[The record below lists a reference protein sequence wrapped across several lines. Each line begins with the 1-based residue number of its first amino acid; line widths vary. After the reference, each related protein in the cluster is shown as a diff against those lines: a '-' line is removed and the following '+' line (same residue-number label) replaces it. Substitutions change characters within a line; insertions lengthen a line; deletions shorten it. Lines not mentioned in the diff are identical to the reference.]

1 MVLSTPA
8 RSPRI
13 SLTTLFLLWISIPL
27 SSLSVLTANA
37 YSSQPSEAGF
47 GVSVVP
53 STVVIRVG
61 GQVRINVT
69 VALTEGASIEQV
81 CFSLEGFPN
90 SGFRTSFLPEC
101 ATPQSNRI
109 TAILT
114 VEVTAAAA
122 PQSFTAFVIARSEAE
137 IMQATLDVTVE
148 PAFPPWI
155 AWTGL
160 LLFLLVFGVA
170 IAGKPKLSIRSI
182 KRKRTSVR
190 ERPELIGTG

>member
-1 MVLSTPA
+1 L
-8 RSPRI
+8 
-13 SLTTLFLLWISIPL
+13 
-27 SSLSVLTANA
+27 VLTAVA

-53 STVVIRVG
+53 SAVVIRVG
-61 GQVRINVT
+61 EQVRINVT
-69 VALTEGASIEQV
+69 VTVTEGASIEQV
-81 CFSLEGFPN
+81 CLSLQGFPD

-109 TAILT
+109 TSILT

-122 PQSFTAFVIARSEAE
+122 PQNFAAFVIVRSEAE

-155 AWTGL
+155 TWIGL
-160 LLFLLVFGVA
+160 LLFLSVFGMA

-182 KRKRTSVR
+182 KRKRTA
-190 ERPELIGTG
+190 